1 MPVTEAFL
9 RPLARLPMPAIR
21 RWLSVP
27 IAAVM
32 PSSRDV
38 QTLGTTYGGPSDA
51 PRLPMRHLTGSV
63 EVNPTGAILWQG
75 RVIRHP
81 AALDEAPD
89 LLVHYAS
96 RRRRI
101 EKAILLDYAHTTDR
115 TLETRVQPRIAR
127 LRDAGLTDRVVLVGV
142 AVARQPAFQRAMAS
156 GAFLPLEF
164 EIHREDTRIDC
175 DDLLLPLW
183 PDDQPH

>member
-1 MPVTEAFL
+1 MPMTEAFL
-9 RPLARLPMPAIR
+9 RPLARLPIPAIR

-38 QTLGTTYGGPSDA
+38 QTLGITYGGPSGA
-51 PRLPMRHLTGSV
+51 PPLPMRHLTGSV
-63 EVNPTGAILWQG
+63 EVNPSGAIVWQG

-101 EKAILLDYAHTTDR
+101 EKAVLLDYAHTTAQ
-115 TLETRVQPRIAR
+115 TLEARVLPRIER
-127 LRDAGLTDRVVLVGV
+127 LRHADLGDRVVLVGV
-142 AVARQPAFQRAMAS
+142 AVARQPNFQRAMAT

-183 PDDQPH
+183 PDDQPR